1 MRAGRLRHTVT
12 LQSKSV
18 SRDAVGGESITWS
31 TFATVPAEVQPLSGR
46 EYVAM
51 RQAQADVSVRV
62 RMRYLSGVN
71 PAMRVQHGSA
81 VYDFLEV
88 IDVAGRARELE
99 LLCAGDAVNV

>member
-62 RMRYLSGVN
+62 RLRYLSGVN

-81 VYDFLEV
+81 VYNVLEV
-88 IDVAGRARELE
+88 IDVGARNRELE
-99 LLCAGDAVNV
+99 LLCEGDAVNV